1 MTLKDYLKDSQT
13 YREEIASFFRSEI
26 IPAAIEKINDTFS
39 PRRLSKQT
47 RLIEPL
53 PTDQRQLSSY
63 RTRLGTMLEY
73 GLSTEIE
80 KILQNL
86 YGDDFFLTFAVAH
99 EFPDFY
105 LRDEQRKPI
114 LKIEMKAVDAD
125 SDEQA
130 ARFDVLL
137 EHLDE
142 NRDFI
147 LFIGWKWEEQESNEI
162 KWESPIIFTFAF
174 VSAYDLGVV
183 RDARLLA
190 TGGKIE
196 NGEILVPSTK
206 NRGTFTK
213 DPGNYGKLWR
223 IIQRKHREESKDL
236 TPHALDF
243 LRFLDEVNTH
253 APRNRMKAKKNP
265 SDTES

>member
-1 MTLKDYLKDSQT
+1 MTLTDYLKDSVT
-13 YREEIASFFRSEI
+13 YREEITTFFRNEV
-26 IPAAIEKINDTFS
+26 IPAAIAKINETFS

-47 RLIEPL
+47 REIEPL

-80 KILQNL
+80 KILSNL
-86 YGDDFFLTFAVAH
+86 FGNEFFLTFAVAH

-105 LRDEQRKPI
+105 LRDKERKPI

-125 SDEQA
+125 SDEQS

-142 NRDFI
+142 FRDFI
-147 LFIGWKWEEQESNEI
+147 LFIGWKWQEQESNTM
-162 KWESPIIFTFAF
+162 KWESPVIFTFAF
-174 VSAYDLGVV
+174 VSAHDLGLV
-183 RDARLLA
+183 RDARLIA

-196 NGEILVPSTK
+196 NGVILVPSTK
-206 NRGTFTK
+206 NPGTFTN

-223 IIQRKHREESKDL
+223 IIQRKHREDSNELSH
-236 TPHALDF
+236 HALDF
-243 LRFLDEVNTH
+243 LRFLDDVNTH
-253 APRNRMKAKKNP
+253 APRNRMKVKKKP
-265 SDTES
+265 SDKE